1 MTYDAVISHV
11 KKQVGLNP
19 ETLGAAAVEAVVAA
33 RMRATGIADAT
44 AYAHR
49 IAADAREL
57 QELIDALVV
66 SETWFFR
73 GADAIDLVAAHVRDL
88 ATGRPA
94 GRPVRILSL
103 ACSTGEEPYSVVMAL
118 HRGGVPS
125 AAFAMVAVDL
135 SARNLSFARAG
146 LYGDFSFRQTGAD
159 SKALFFRPMAESWEI
174 HSSIRASVTFRS
186 GNLVDPR
193 LLADETPFD
202 VVFCRNVLIYFTPAA
217 RRLALANIERLL
229 VPGGLL
235 ALGHAESS
243 ELLDPPWRRFGTEGA
258 CVFQFVGDTKAEETL
273 PTIVASINSRDFAGR
288 PSTAPEQRPTKLENG
303 PSRRPLPIAGEDRTN
318 RSAGKRSDCW
328 NEIGVRGDR
337 SCPELDVVG
346 HCHNCPVFAAAGRRC
361 LDNPSPEGY
370 LEEWTARLAEPV
382 EDSGAGGGTTLL
394 FRLAE
399 EWLALPVQSVVEVT
413 MPRPVHRVPHRGGLL
428 DGVLNIRG
436 ELHLCVRVGE
446 LLGLAAAGASR
457 SGDSGKSRL
466 VVIGKGADCWAFLA
480 DEVDRVRRYRAR
492 ELSPVPVTV
501 GRAANRFTRGVLT
514 ANSKS
519 VGLLDAARLFEA
531 IRAKVR

>member
-73 GADAIDLVAAHVRDL
+73 GADAIDLVAAHVRGL
-88 ATGRPA
+88 AAARTA

-125 AAFAMVAVDL
+125 TAFAMVAVDL
-135 SARNLSFARAG
+135 SSRNLSFARAG

-174 HSSIRASVTFRS
+174 HSSIRESVTFRS

-243 ELLDPPWRRFGTEGA
+243 ELLDPPWRRFGIEGA
-258 CVFQFVGDTKAEETL
+258 CVFQFVGTATGEESL
-273 PTIVASINSRDFAGR
+273 PPIVPATVARDVADR
-288 PSTAPEQRPTKLENG
+288 PVVAPVNRPTGLENG
-303 PSRRPLPIAGEDRTN
+303 ASRLPLLVTVVDRAAGR
-318 RSAGKRSDCW
+318 RSDCW

-346 HCHNCPVFAAAGRRC
+346 HCHHCPVFAAAGRRF

-370 LEEWTARLAEPV
+370 LAEWTARLAEPV

-446 LLGLAAAGASR
+446 LLGLAATGAPR
-457 SGDSGKSRL
+457 PGDSGKSRL

-492 ELSPVPVTV
+492 ELSPVPATV

-514 ANSKS
+514 ANGKS
-519 VGLLDAARLFEA
+519 AGLLDAARLFEA